1 MRKSIPV
8 LLLLLALLLSACGA
22 RAEESYSLTLWYVEG
37 DPLAPAV
44 LRLAEDY
51 NRSRGRRD
59 LAVTARAW
67 ASEESLQ
74 NTLQSGARPALI
86 LCSHELAFSLYEK
99 DMLHEPAFPA
109 PFYPDWLLARSDCV
123 GRGFY
128 PIGSEVCLLSVAD
141 SYPAGLSEL
150 VAYAAARGRETA
162 QPCLSVERFAPLFY
176 QVLLDAGTE
185 FSADAAR
192 DVFSEDYVNLYN
204 ALSGA
209 FFDRGL
215 SADPGAETACRL
227 ASGSALL
234 GRDLSGCTLH
244 ALSDGPL
251 LAECRGLAV
260 TARDARMQRALPDF
274 LRWLAKSGRMGRA
287 ALDAGLIPS
296 GSETLAPRTVLE
308 AELVRLMGRSLHL
321 PDAESGYYVNRS
333 AFEEDF
339 LAALELLH

>member
-1 MRKSIPV
+1 MRKCLPV
-8 LLLLLALLLSACGA
+8 LLLLFALLLSACGA
-22 RAEESYSLTLWYVEG
+22 RKEESYSLTLWYVEG

-51 NRSRGRRD
+51 NRGRARED
-59 LAVTARAW
+59 LAVTPRAW
-67 ASEESLQ
+67 TSEEFLQ
-74 NTLQSGARPALI
+74 NALQSGARPALV

-99 DMLHEPAFPA
+99 DMLLEPAFTSPV
-109 PFYPDWLLARSDCV
+109 YPDWLLARSDCV

-141 SYPAGLSEL
+141 GCPAGLDEL
-150 VAYAAARGRETA
+150 LAYAADRGRETA

-185 FSADAAR
+185 FGADAAR
-192 DVFSEDYVNLYN
+192 DGFSKDYVNLYN

-227 ASGSALL
+227 ACGPALL

-244 ALSDGPL
+244 TLSDGPL

-260 TARDARMQRALPDF
+260 TARDTRMQRALPDF
-274 LRWLAKSGRMGRA
+274 LRWLAQSGRMGAA
-287 ALDAGLIPS
+287 ALESGLIPS
-296 GSETLAPRTVLE
+296 GSETLAPHSVLE

-321 PDAESGYYVNRS
+321 PDAESSYYVNRS
-333 AFEEDF
+333 AFEEYF